1 LDIVTRLTD
10 RHEGARPHPWRVD
23 DAPQRFLQGQLRAI
37 VGVEVLIDRVQAK
50 AKMSQNRPEADLD
63 GVVTGLR
70 SDGRADVADLVARAR
85 PDRG

>member
-1 LDIVTRLTD
+1 
-10 RHEGARPHPWRVD
+10 
-23 DAPQRFLQGQLRAI
+23 LRAI
-37 VGVEVLIDRVQAK
+37 VGVEVIIDRIEAK
-50 AKMSQNRPEADLD
+50 RKMSQNRPEADID